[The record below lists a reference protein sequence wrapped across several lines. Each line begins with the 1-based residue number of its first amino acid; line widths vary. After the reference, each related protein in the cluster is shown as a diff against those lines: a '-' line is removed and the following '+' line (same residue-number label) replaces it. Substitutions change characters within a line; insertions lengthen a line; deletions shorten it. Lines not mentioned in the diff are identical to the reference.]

1 MFYRQFGDIDSAGHP
16 LKDKEGNNIPSTARS
31 YGNILTLYLCVYSSL
46 SCCASLTLLTH
57 HFQGGN
63 RKNSFIGQAANGS
76 FSGRSRQS
84 FILRKSFGAAGMGGP
99 PGTPPWG
106 QDQPTHRSGKD
117 FTLLKKGSFNVGNSS
132 SRQKLV
138 TRTSISTI
146 GGSSLGGA
154 DTISVNGDI
163 TVRSGGLSHRGLTNT
178 RSQSQIV
185 SQVRVKSFQG
195 GGPAPRLVK
204 MIQTT
209 SSVAGIARTR
219 YLADHED
226 DVQGMQNF
234 FRRAGLSMQKSIA
247 CAEEAIC
254 LDASSPRK
262 LFKYVHEVT
271 GFSLMNLGMDR
282 IDAELVLEVLNN
294 EFSHRDISAESAAAS
309 AVAKMMGGAGGAGN
323 FKHSIATDTSQ
334 SWSNAPSTTTISMI
348 ERIRPEEGVKARRIA
363 EHEDDVVDMQE
374 FFRFAGLSVTLSR
387 QCAENAISMDANSP
401 RKLYKYLEEVKG
413 FYLTDLGMDGLEAD
427 MVMKALRREF
437 VGQSDK
443 NVKPSTRKKQVRSPD
458 AYEYDYKSDSS
469 EDFEEKTESV
479 SSSMHNMSRV
489 SEAQEKG
496 SVIPLPRQ
504 PVTSS
509 SSSSKNSLVPMLKA
523 TRGSHVAP
531 PRSSFSGH
539 EAELLFKA
547 KVRAA
552 LEHQNKGGPVSPA
565 PQGTYDSGVHSLEIS
580 LALGNLPPKASFRG
594 DEEQK
599 DLNDFLTQNPATE
612 STFTGLYYSSAII
625 ASSIITATVN
635 MTLVFTTPF
644 PLLSRLHREEQTTD
658 QREDIRRKH
667 GHNVQLQPCY
677 R

>member
-1 MFYRQFGDIDSAGHP
+1 VVDHESTFYRQFGDIDSAAHP

-31 YGNILTLYLCVYSSL
+31 YGNIISPFLCVLASL
-46 SCCASLTLLTH
+46 APYGALTLLTH
-57 HFQGGN
+57 NYIGGN
-63 RKNSFIGQAANGS
+63 RKNSFIGQATNGS

-84 FILRKSFGAAGMGGP
+84 FILRKSFGAGSVGGP
-99 PGTPPWG
+99 PGTPPWI
-106 QDQPTHRSGKD
+106 QDPQTHRSAKD
-117 FTLLKKGSFNVGNSS
+117 FPLLKKGTSFNIGNSS

-154 DTISVNGDI
+154 DNVSVNGDI
-163 TVRSGGLSHRGLTNT
+163 TVRSGGLSHRGLTTT

-204 MIQTT
+204 MVQTT
-209 SSVAGIARTR
+209 SNIAGVARSR
-219 YLADHED
+219 YLTEHED
-226 DVQGMQNF
+226 DVQAMQNF

-262 LFKYVHEVT
+262 LFKYVHEVS

-309 AVAKMMGGAGGAGN
+309 AVAKMMGGAGGGGATN

-334 SWSNAPSTTTISMI
+334 SWSNAPMSTTTMSMI
-348 ERIRPEEGVKARRIA
+348 ERMRPDEALKVRRIA
-363 EHEDDVVDMQE
+363 EHEDDIVDMQE
-374 FFRFAGLSVTLSR
+374 FFRFSGLSVTLSR
-387 QCAENAISMDANSP
+387 QCAEHAISMDANSP

-427 MVMKALRREF
+427 MVMKALKREF
-437 VGQSDK
+437 GGQSDK
-443 NVKPSTRKKQVRSPD
+443 IAKPSTRKKQPRSREE
-458 AYEYDYKSDSS
+458 YEYDYKSDSS

-489 SEAQEKG
+489 RETQEKV
-496 SVIPLPRQ
+496 SVIPPPRQ
-504 PVTSS
+504 PLN

-523 TRGSHVAP
+523 TSSHVAP
-531 PRSSFSGH
+531 PRSSFSGLDS
-539 EAELLFKA
+539 ELLFKA

-552 LEHQNKGGPVSPA
+552 LEHQNKGSPVSPA
-565 PQGTYDSGVHSLEIS
+565 SQGSYDSSAHSLEIS
-580 LALGNLPPKASFRG
+580 LALGNLPPKPAYRG

-599 DLNDFLTQNPATE
+599 DPNDFLTERTPATE
-612 STFTGLYYSSAII
+612 STFTGTFYSCD
-625 ASSIITATVN
+625 VN
-635 MTLVFTTPF
+635 ILWSH
-644 PLLSRLHREEQTTD
+644 LLH
-658 QREDIRRKH
+658 I
-667 GHNVQLQPCY
+667 V
-677 R
+677 